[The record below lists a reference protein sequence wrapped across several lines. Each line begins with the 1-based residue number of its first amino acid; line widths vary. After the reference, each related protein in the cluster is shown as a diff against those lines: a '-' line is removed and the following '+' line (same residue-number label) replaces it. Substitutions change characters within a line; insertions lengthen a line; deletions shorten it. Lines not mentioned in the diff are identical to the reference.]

1 MKIFALEYPLSAT
14 DSGHTPFRVW
24 PDSCWILS
32 RRPVFVPGFA
42 PRFIGV
48 PAIAVKISRL
58 GKCVEPRFAPRYYAE
73 WTAAIINLPAMP
85 DSTPREALWESGYI
99 PVFDNTLVIGNWVPL
114 DPNPLPASLRL
125 TLSGSTQRETEIP
138 SLPAA
143 AFDGA
148 IHLLSA
154 HNTLKMGDMILF
166 PLSEGAFIL
175 DEGLHARI
183 TSGDAPELISTPYK

>member
-73 WTAAIINLPAMP
+73 WTA
-85 DSTPREALWESGYI
+85 
-99 PVFDNTLVIGNWVPL
+99 V
-114 DPNPLPASLRL
+114 
-125 TLSGSTQRETEIP
+125 
-138 SLPAA
+138 
-143 AFDGA
+143 
-148 IHLLSA
+148 
-154 HNTLKMGDMILF
+154 
-166 PLSEGAFIL
+166 
-175 DEGLHARI
+175 
-183 TSGDAPELISTPYK
+183 YKA